1 MEACDSK
8 KVRTTKK
15 QRDRIILQRMAIE
28 APLWRKNVSYR
39 KIREEVMRRL
49 GLKELSLDTIHSDI
63 MRMIAELR
71 DTRIEDTEAKVLQ
84 EVHRLDL
91 VIERAWEQFERSCKD
106 RVDEVQTEYGGRSAD
121 GSIETIRAMRRS
133 EKVCAIG
140 DARYL
145 DVILRAMAQRAKLL
159 GLDRIRVDVNDS
171 LNGALTITHVTT
183 GVGVADSE
191 EAILKEVGET

>member
-1 MEACDSK
+1 MNENK
-8 KVRTTKK
+8 KPRTTKK
-15 QRDRIILQRMAIE
+15 QRERIVIQRMAIE

-71 DTRIEDTEAKVLQ
+71 DARIEDTEAKVLQ

-106 RVDEVQTEYGGRSAD
+106 RVDEVQTEYGGKAASGD
-121 GSIETIRAMRRS
+121 IETIRAMRRS
-133 EKVCAIG
+133 AKVCALG
-140 DARYL
+140 EPRYL
-145 DVILRAMAQRAKLL
+145 DIILRAMAQRAKLL
-159 GLDRIRVDVNDS
+159 GLDRIQVDVSGS
-171 LNGALTITHVTT
+171 LNGALTITHVAT
-183 GVGVADSE
+183 GVGVANSE
-191 EAILKEVGET
+191 DAIIKEVSL